1 MGRYGSDQQQLPG
14 WWRWVVKAAD
24 KRRGGMV
31 GCDEG
36 RAQSEELVRSSI
48 EEGGR
53 VKVQV

>member
-1 MGRYGSDQQQLPG
+1 ME
-14 WWRWVVKAAD
+14 AAD